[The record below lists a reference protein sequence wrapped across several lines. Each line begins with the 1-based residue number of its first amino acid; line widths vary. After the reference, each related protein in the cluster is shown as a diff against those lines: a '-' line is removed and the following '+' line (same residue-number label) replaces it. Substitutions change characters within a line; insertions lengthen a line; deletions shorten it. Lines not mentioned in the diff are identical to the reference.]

1 GVAVT
6 WSTSNSTVAT
16 VDQTGKVVAVAVGEV
31 DIAAAAGGV
40 SGSAHIKVAPA
51 MLTLSVSITGGGAV
65 TGPGGFN
72 CASGTCS
79 ASFPEGSTVALE
91 AAAASGSA
99 FSGWGGACTGAGAC
113 SVVPSSAQSHPAVF
127 GHTRGR
133 DTVTAV
139 ISRAGDAAPPSSRLP
154 CPGAH

>member
-113 SVVPSSAQSHPAVF
+113 SVVLSSAQSVSAAF
-127 GHTRGR
+127 AETGGR
-133 DTVTAV
+133 HTVTVV
-139 ISRAGDAAPPSSRLP
+139 ISGSGSVASANSGLSCAGA
-154 CPGAH
+154 G